1 MPELPEVEITKQ
13 GIEPSL
19 KGQTIEKIVIRN
31 PKLRWPIPR
40 RLHTILP
47 GLKITSITRRAK
59 YILIDCSTGWLIIHL
74 GMSGSLRVLS
84 SSTTEAPSKH
94 DHYDLHTS
102 NNTIIRYRDPRKFGA
117 LLWTINNPN
126 DHRLISHLGPEP
138 LDDEFNRDFLHQKLS
153 TKSSS
158 IKLQIMNNQVVT
170 GVGNIYANESLFHA
184 GIRPTRRAN
193 EVSRPK
199 LDRLVAAIKSTLER
213 AIQVGGSSLQ
223 DFYLTDGSTGY
234 FQQEYMVYGRDGESC
249 HRCKTTI
256 KLITLGQRSSFYCPK
271 CQK

>member
-13 GIEPSL
+13 GIEPFL
-19 KGQTIEKIVIRN
+19 KGQTIEKIVLRN
-31 PKLRWPIPR
+31 LQLRWPIPR
-40 RLHTILP
+40 KLRTILP
-47 GLKITSITRRAK
+47 GLKIASIARRAK
-59 YILIDCSTGWLIIHL
+59 YILINCSTGWLIIHL

-84 SSTTEAPSKH
+84 SSNEAPAKH
-94 DHYDLHTS
+94 DHYDLHVS
-102 NNTIIRYRDPRKFGA
+102 DNTIIRYRDPRKFGA
-117 LLWTINNPN
+117 LIWTTINPN
-126 DHRLISHLGPEP
+126 NHRLISHLGPEP
-138 LDDEFNRDFLHQKLS
+138 LDDEFNRDFLYQKLR

-199 LDRLVAAIKSTLER
+199 LERLIAAIKKTLKR
-213 AIQVGGSSLQ
+213 AIQAGGSSLQ

-234 FQQEYMVYGRDGESC
+234 FQQEYMVYGRERESC
-249 HRCKTTI
+249 HKCETTI
-256 KLITLGQRSSFYCPK
+256 KSITLGQRSSFYCPK